1 MIKQE
6 IKILENKLSDG
17 DLLKL
22 NNSGDQIEEQEIV
35 AKVDDDDDEIDEG
48 LGEAKPMVLNKI
60 KQQSDVVGLGYDE
73 KSTYWSTSLC
83 QRGFQN
89 LCFFKTKIPSCLVY
103 TYLLLT
109 YSIVSDIIINILKF
123 LKL

>member
-22 NNSGDQIEEQEIV
+22 NSDDNEEV
-35 AKVDDDDDEIDEG
+35 VTKVTDDDGDKCLEE
-48 LGEAKPMVLNKI
+48 LKPDLVLNKVRHKVI
-60 KQQSDVVGLGYDE
+60 EQSDHVGYDE
-73 KSTYWSTSLC
+73 KSTYWSTSLH

-89 LCFFKTKIPSCLVY
+89 LC
-103 TYLLLT
+103 
-109 YSIVSDIIINILKF
+109 
-123 LKL
+123 